1 MRPSVLLSVAAL
13 MLAAAPATADPRGEE
28 QIAKAIAGRTAGKP
42 ITCIEQHNI
51 RDSTIV
57 GNTAILYTLRDG
69 TILVNRPPSGAG
81 FLRRD
86 ATLVTDTRDG
96 DRLCNVDIVR
106 LYDTAARIGLGT
118 IGLGD
123 FVPYPRP
130 GKAR

>member
-1 MRPSVLLSVAAL
+1 MRAFVLFA
-13 MLAAAPATADPRGEE
+13 LAAIAPSPAAADPRGEE
-28 QIAKAIAGRTAGKP
+28 QIAKAIAGRTAGQP

-57 GNTAILYTLRDG
+57 SNTAILYTMSDG
-69 TILVNRPPSGAG
+69 TILVNRPPHGAA

-86 ATLVTDTRDG
+86 AAIITDTHDG
-96 DRLCNVDIVR
+96 DRLCSVDIVR
-106 LYDTAARIGLGT
+106 LYDTSARFDLGT

-130 GKAR
+130 DRAR